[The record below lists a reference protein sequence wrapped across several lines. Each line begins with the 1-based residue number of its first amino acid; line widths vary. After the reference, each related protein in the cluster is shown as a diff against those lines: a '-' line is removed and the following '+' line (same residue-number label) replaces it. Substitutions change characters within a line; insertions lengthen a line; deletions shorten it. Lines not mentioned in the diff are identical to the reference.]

1 MTAMSAPS
9 ANDDETRRAI
19 TEGAADDCERKDS
32 QVLYEALRRHRDDLG
47 GAARVPVDA
56 ALSDRILTEAR
67 SRSAE
72 IRARRPPSSRHVI
85 AGRPLPWW
93 LIIAWVLA
101 ATAFGI
107 AWVLL

>member
-9 ANDDETRRAI
+9 ANDEEARRAI
-19 TEGAADDCERKDS
+19 AEGAADERERQDS
-32 QVLYEALRRHRDDLG
+32 QVLYEALRRHRSDLG
-47 GAARVPVDA
+47 GAAKVPENQ

-72 IRARRPPSSRHVI
+72 IRARRPPSSRELI

-93 LIIAWVLA
+93 LIAAWVLA
-101 ATAFGI
+101 AAGFVA
-107 AWVLL
+107 AWFLI